1 MSSVFNPKVLE
12 QQLKADEERWYAI
25 GDGRS
30 KGITTIWHICSI
42 LTRCYPGAS
51 FRKFKSRADAEEWM
65 LRVHGIESPDLID
78 LAAARAAVASE
89 EAAAAA
95 ASLPAL
101 APLPAAVPS
110 SSPPSST
117 PPGSMGQLF
126 QLLQQNFGDARTM
139 EALKHLL
146 SVPAASSTATSNE
159 SLAGGSGALPGSSSS
174 PDDPVFSPHVPHTG
188 RKSL

>member
-12 QQLKADEERWYAI
+12 QQLKADEERWYAV
-25 GDGRS
+25 GDGRL

-51 FRKFKSRADAEEWM
+51 S
-65 LRVHGIESPDLID
+65 
-78 LAAARAAVASE
+78 
-89 EAAAAA
+89 
-95 ASLPAL
+95 L

-126 QLLQQNFGDARTM
+126 QLLQQKFGDARTM

-146 SVPAASSTATSNE
+146 SVPAASSSATSNG
-159 SLAGGSGALPGSSSS
+159 SLAGGSGALPGPSSS
-174 PDDPVFSPHVPHTG
+174 PDDPVFSPHAPHTG